1 MKTVIV
7 LNFLQGIEAGK
18 IKNFA
23 ALKNHR
29 FFNSVKNIK
38 LYEKL
43 GYSQYKLEKVTEN
56 LCFIYFRKNNLNR
69 GVKNLQFDQIDN
81 MEDYLKDSEILDYHN
96 YKIQEKALELS
107 RNSKNHFETIKNI
120 YEFVRDEIPHS
131 LDIGG
136 QQVTFKASEVLDNVQ
151 GICFAKSNLLAAMLR
166 FLGVPTGFCYQRLT
180 HEGGYILHGLNAV
193 FLDNKWYRLDARG
206 NREDVDAQFSV
217 NGEKLAFPVSKDGE
231 IDYPGIYSK
240 PVESVMIA
248 FKGTETVDELMEKLS
263 R

>member
-1 MKTVIV
+1 M
-7 LNFLQGIEAGK
+7 NFLLDTKAGK

-23 ALKNHR
+23 ALKNRR
-29 FFNSVKNIK
+29 FFNSLKNIK

-56 LCFIYFRKNNLNR
+56 LCFIHFRKNNLSW
-69 GVKNLQFDQIDN
+69 GVKNLQLDQIDN
-81 MEDYLKDSEILDYHN
+81 MEDYLRDSEILDFQN

-107 RNSKNHFETIKNI
+107 RSSKNQFETIKNI

-180 HEGGYILHGLNAV
+180 HE
-193 FLDNKWYRLDARG
+193 WYRLDARG

-217 NGEKLAFPVSKDGE
+217 NVEKLAFPVSKDGE
-231 IDYPGIYSK
+231 INYSGIYSK
-240 PVESVMIA
+240 PVESVITV
-248 FKGTETVDELMEKLS
+248 FNGTETVNELMEKLPDKL
-263 R
+263 